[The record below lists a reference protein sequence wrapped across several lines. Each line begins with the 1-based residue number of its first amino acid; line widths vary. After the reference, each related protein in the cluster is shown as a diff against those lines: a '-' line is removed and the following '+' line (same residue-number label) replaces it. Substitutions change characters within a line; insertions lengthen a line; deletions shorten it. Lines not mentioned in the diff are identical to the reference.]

1 MKALVVRVH
10 KAEVWTDNRLV
21 SSIGGGI
28 VVFIGIDRKD
38 TYDSLVKIAEK
49 VANLRIFK
57 DDKGKLQFSVRD
69 KNYAVMCVSNFTL
82 CANTERGRRPSFEK
96 AMMPS
101 AAEKLYN
108 NFIMVLE
115 SKGIKVEKGIFG
127 VHMDIKLE
135 MDGPVNIVIEE

>member
-10 KAEVWTDNRLV
+10 KAEVWSDNRLV

-49 VANLRIFK
+49 VANLRIFE

-82 CANTERGRRPSFEK
+82 CANTEKGRRPSFEK

>member
-10 KAEVWTDNRLV
+10 KADVWVDNRII
-21 SSIGGGI
+21 SSIGDGI

-49 VANLRIFK
+49 VANLRIFE

-82 CANTERGRRPSFEK
+82 CANTEKGRRPSFEK